1 MISLLLSI
9 QNELEARLPPMMT
22 GYFGIVLT
30 VMQIFA
36 TLTSYGAEKNPETRA
51 PYSKFAKESLKKKDQ
66 TMVPSRTGML
76 IIYTPAC
83 VVALVLCILSPH
95 FSALPDRSMAG
106 ILVATH
112 FAKRVMEV
120 LYVHSYSGQVAI
132 GMSRMIGT
140 VYFLYAVLICFVSDP
155 EPSKNAQLLG
165 LALFVIG
172 IRGNLKHHLILAKLR
187 SSSSSGGK
195 SGGPKK
201 MGYVA
206 PKGGLFDYVAAPHYM
221 FELLSWLGIAIA
233 ANHLNV
239 IGPHLER
246 ILCPFSFKNVINAG
260 DSIWV
265 SYS

>member
-1 MISLLLSI
+1 MSLLLSI

-22 GYFGIVLT
+22 GYFGIALT

-36 TLTSYGAEKNPETRA
+36 TLTSHGAETNPETRT
-51 PYSKFAKESLKKKDQ
+51 PYSKFAKESLKKKEK

-120 LYVHSYSGQVAI
+120 LFLHSYSGQVSI
-132 GMSRMIGT
+132 GMSSMIGT
-140 VYFLYAVLICFVSDP
+140 AYSLYALLICFVSDP

-165 LALFVIG
+165 IG
-172 IRGNLKHHLILAKLR
+172 TYIHTQ
-187 SSSSSGGK
+187 
-195 SGGPKK
+195 
-201 MGYVA
+201 Y
-206 PKGGLFDYVAAPHYM
+206 
-221 FELLSWLGIAIA
+221 
-233 ANHLNV
+233 
-239 IGPHLER
+239 
-246 ILCPFSFKNVINAG
+246 
-260 DSIWV
+260 
-265 SYS
+265 SYT